1 MQDLSTL
8 LEEPIVKVAGAARTG
23 KTQALVDHA
32 TRLVDGGCAPESILI
47 VASTQMAAAALR
59 DRLTAASCRD
69 TAERIVVATPLQV
82 CVHVLGTPEAQA
94 FCGRTPRLV
103 ASPERKFLMED
114 LITCG
119 LKART
124 LRSMFRLFCRK
135 WESGEPQE
143 TWLERGEMTE
153 VFDLLTGKLARMGS
167 MLPEEAAAFAARYL
181 TETPAARG
189 AFAHVLIDDFQNL
202 SHAQQTACCQMTRTQ
217 LIVAGNVNETVA
229 VASSYPY
236 PEGFADFEAVRHGVI
251 AVELDRAF
259 GNPAV
264 QTFANALTSAEGMDA
279 RTAARSFADATDG
292 DGERTAE
299 EGIVSV
305 KWASPEDELNGATKY
320 LRAVCDAHPE
330 EGPCRTYVVVP
341 NRKWAKSVDRILRG
355 RGFRVSAAGAA
366 AGIGGDPRTLD
377 RCRAMRAYTELT
389 LLAHPDDL
397 QAWRCWHGYGD
408 YLMGSAAW
416 LELEKFADE
425 EGIDLAAALSRVAA
439 GDAPSFPLADKI
451 AARHAEGRALIEA
464 NRARR
469 GFALLR
475 AIGADKLFEFEAL
488 SVRMAGDETAE
499 ELYAMMSET
508 VDDPVYPAEDVDVR
522 VTTIDRLCGLDA
534 SRIVVLGAV
543 NGFFPARDAF
553 EVVSTDEARDRE
565 TVDGRRAFYAGVAK
579 ADDLLVLSHFG
590 TADLELAERTKM
602 KVARVRSGAHG
613 ERVALVEPSRFL
625 DDARAERPET
635 QSGQALLSAYQLA

>member
-1 MQDLSTL
+1 MEDLSAL
-8 LEEPIVKVAGAARTG
+8 LAQPIVKIAGAARTG
-23 KTQALVDHA
+23 KTQVLADHA
-32 TRLVDGGCAPESILI
+32 ARLVDGGCAPESILI
-47 VASTQMAAAALR
+47 VASTQMAVAALR
-59 DRLTAASCRD
+59 SRLAAATGD
-69 TAERIVVATPLQV
+69 DAAGRIVVATPLQV
-82 CVHVLGTPEAQA
+82 CAHVLAAPEAQA
-94 FCGRTPRLV
+94 FCGRVPRLV
-103 ASPERKFLMED
+103 TSPERKFLMED

-124 LRSMFRLFCRK
+124 LRSMFRFFCRK
-135 WESGEPQE
+135 WEDGEPQE
-143 TWLERGEMTE
+143 AWIERGEMAE
-153 VFDLLTGKLARMGS
+153 VLDLLTGKLARMGS
-167 MLPEEAAAFAARYL
+167 MLPEEAAYFAARYL
-181 TETPAARG
+181 TETPEARG

-217 LIVAGNVNETVA
+217 LVVAGNANETVA
-229 VASSYPY
+229 VATDWPY
-236 PEGFADFEAVRHGVI
+236 PEGFADFEEVRHGV
-251 AVELDRAF
+251 AVAALDHAF
-259 GNPAV
+259 GDPAV
-264 QTFANALTSAEGMDA
+264 QAFANALVGAEGMDA
-279 RTAARSFADATDG
+279 AAVARSFDEPAAASDAHAAD
-292 DGERTAE
+292 R
-299 EGIVSV
+299 GIVSV
-305 KWASPEDELNGATKY
+305 KWASPEMELNGATKY
-320 LRAVCDAHPE
+320 LRAVCDARPE

-366 AGIGGDPRTLD
+366 AGIGGDPRTIE
-377 RCRAMRAYTELT
+377 RCPAMRAYTKLN
-389 LLAHPDDL
+389 LLARPDDL

-416 LELEKFADE
+416 LELEKFADT
-425 EGIDLAAALSRVAA
+425 EGIDLAAALTRVVE
-439 GDAPSFPLADKI
+439 GTAPNFPLHDKL
-451 AARHAEGRALIEA
+451 AARHADGLAFIAA
-464 NRARR
+464 NRERR

-488 SVRMAGDETAE
+488 SCRMAGDETAE
-499 ELYAMMSET
+499 ELYAMMSDA

-534 SRIVVLGAV
+534 SRVVVLGAV

-553 EVVSTDEARDRE
+553 EVVSTDDARARE
-565 TVDGRRAFYAGVAK
+565 TVNGRRAFYAGVAK

-602 KVARVRSGAHG
+602 KVARVRSGEDG

-625 DDARAERPET
+625 DDAAALRPET